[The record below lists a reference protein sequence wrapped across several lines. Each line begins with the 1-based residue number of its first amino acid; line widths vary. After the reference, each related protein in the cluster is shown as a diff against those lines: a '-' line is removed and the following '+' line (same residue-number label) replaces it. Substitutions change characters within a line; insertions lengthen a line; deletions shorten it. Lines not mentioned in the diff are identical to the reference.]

1 MFAVVSGSG
10 PVSLAVSP
18 QESLTPQRV
27 TGDIGN
33 MKDRA
38 HSLILLGPIVLSL
51 AFLLPSLAHAHVGVG
66 DTVGFAQGVG
76 HPLRGVD
83 HILAMVAV
91 GLWAVQ
97 CDGRARWVIPATFV
111 LVMAFGG
118 VVGTMGILV
127 PFVEQGIVLSVL
139 VLGVLVAAAV
149 RLPLFASALIVGLFA
164 IFHGHA
170 HGAEMPPNASGLA
183 YGAGFVLATA
193 LLHALGIGVALL
205 TRRLGQGNLAR
216 ISGGVIAMS
225 GVYMWLAA

>member
-1 MFAVVSGSG
+1 
-10 PVSLAVSP
+10 
-18 QESLTPQRV
+18 
-27 TGDIGN
+27 

-38 HSLILLGPIVLSL
+38 HFLIALGPIVAGL
-51 AFLLPSLAHAHVGVG
+51 AFFFPSFAYAHVGVG
-66 DTVGFAQGVG
+66 DTVGFAHGVA
-76 HPLRGVD
+76 HPLRGLD

-91 GLWAVQ
+91 GLWAAQ
-97 CDGRARWVIPATFV
+97 HGGRARWIIPASFV

-118 VVGTMGILV
+118 FVGTTGILV
-127 PFVEQGIVLSVL
+127 PFVEPGIVLSVL

-170 HGAEMPPNASGLA
+170 HGVEMPPNASGLA

-193 LLHALGIGVALL
+193 FLHALGICLALL
-205 TRRLGQGNLAR
+205 GRRVGQSKLAR

-225 GVYMWLAA
+225 GVYLWLAA